1 MSYDL
6 YPRKKEVDPVR
17 YGVFMWPFILLEIGV
32 GLVIGAGNSI
42 RPASYRYIADKR
54 GASPMSNDGY
64 YVSQKN
70 AKLMAA
76 VARGWSVVERGKRSE
91 WEALSEEDQK
101 RMEEWN
107 KEFKTYDLPAHSETI
122 EKVEKFAEFAIKS
135 GGFRI
140 K

>member
-6 YPRKKEVDPVR
+6 CPRNKEMDSVR
-17 YGVFMWPFILLEIGV
+17 IGAFFWPFILLEIGV

-42 RPASYRYIADKR
+42 RPASYRYIAGKK
-54 GASPMSNDGY
+54 GGSPMSNDGY
-64 YVSQKN
+64 YVTQKN

-76 VARGWSVVERGKRSE
+76 VAMGWSTVERGKRSE
-91 WEALSEEDQK
+91 WESIDEEERA

-107 KEFKTYDLPAHSETI
+107 KEFKTYNLPAHIETI
-122 EKVEKFAEFAIKS
+122 EKVEKFAEFATKS

-140 K
+140 W